1 MKKNNPIKLIFILI
15 IIVFISAY
23 YISNSGYYEYELQ
36 QRTIITNEKIKEF
49 EEDVKSGNDIDIKKY
64 LDNEKK
70 DYTNKITNAMY
81 NLSEKGNKL
90 TRKCITYI
98 FKKLSYLVED

>member
-1 MKKNNPIKLIFILI
+1 MKKNNPIKIIFILI
-15 IIVFISAY
+15 VIAFISAY

-81 NLSEKGNKL
+81 NLSEKGNKF